1 MIQTFF
7 LPMKPPTVTYQQG
20 KRSKVSEKTGKVYY
34 YEDDRLKAARAKFIA
49 HLSKYAP
56 PTPLTCGVRLVTK
69 WCYPITGDHQNGE
82 YKLTKPDTENAL
94 KLFKDVMTE
103 LRFWRDDAQVAS
115 ETTEKFYAEMPG
127 IWVFIETLP
136 KNGY

>member
-1 MIQTFF
+1 MIQSFF

-20 KRSKVSEKTGKVYY
+20 KRSTVNKHTGKPIY
-34 YEDDRLKAARAKFIA
+34 YEDDRLKDTRAKFTA
-49 HLSKYAP
+49 HLSRHAP

-69 WCYPITGDHQNGE
+69 WCYPITGEHQNGE
-82 YKLTKPDTENAL
+82 YKLTKPDTDNMV

-103 LRFWRDDAQVAS
+103 LGFWKDDAQVAS
-115 ETTEKFYAEMPG
+115 ELTEKFYAKQPG
-127 IWVFIETLP
+127 IWVCIEVLP